1 MIVRKCEGVIGVRLS
16 DAILGKC
23 VNFIFSVNSLIS
35 AYQAFWTR
43 AFDFSGRTRR
53 IDFWL
58 TVLVNLVVTIVL
70 AIIAGFVDFLQ
81 ILSGL
86 FSFAVIIPSFSMVV
100 RRLRDAGKEWPWL
113 FILLVPFV
121 GAIWLLV
128 IYCAPSIPA

>member
-1 MIVRKCEGVIGVRLS
+1 M
-16 DAILGKC
+16 
-23 VNFIFSVNSLIS
+23 NSLVS
-35 AYQAFWTR
+35 AYKAFWTR

-58 TVLVNLVVTIVL
+58 TILVNIVVTIVL
-70 AIIAGFVDFLQ
+70 SIIAGFVDFLQ

-86 FSFAVIIPSFSMVV
+86 FSFAVIIPSFSMVI

-121 GAIWLLV
+121 GAIWLFV

>member
-1 MIVRKCEGVIGVRLS
+1 M
-16 DAILGKC
+16 
-23 VNFIFSVNSLIS
+23 NFLVS

-58 TVLVNLVVTIVL
+58 TVLVNVVISIAL

-81 ILSGL
+81 NLNGL
-86 FSFAVIIPSFSMVV
+86 FSFAVIIPTISMVI

-113 FILLVPFV
+113 FLLLVPFI
-121 GAIWLLV
+121 GAIWLII
-128 IYCAPSIPA
+128 IYCSPSIPA